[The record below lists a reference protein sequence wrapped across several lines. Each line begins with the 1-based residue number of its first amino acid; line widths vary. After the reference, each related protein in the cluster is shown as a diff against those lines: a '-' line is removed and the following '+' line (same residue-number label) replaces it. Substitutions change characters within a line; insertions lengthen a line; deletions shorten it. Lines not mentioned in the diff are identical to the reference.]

1 MRFLENRIFPTKT
14 GSGCPGDFRD
24 MSTHHKYSLL
34 ILLNDRLNK
43 MSKIDQSGTKPE
55 TGQNLSGKFFS
66 IKFIKFTC
74 GFDDQFIFTIYKA
87 CIANLNLCIHQ
98 IMEKEMN
105 KKAAVKIS
113 QIFFAR
119 SKRGAPLGG

>member
-66 IKFIKFTC
+66 AKVAKFDNE
-74 GFDDQFIFTIYKA
+74 FDVQ
-87 CIANLNLCIHQ
+87 
-98 IMEKEMN
+98 
-105 KKAAVKIS
+105 S
-113 QIFFAR
+113 FF
-119 SKRGAPLGG
+119 SID